1 MYINEVSKKLNI
13 TTRAIRHYEELG
25 IVSSK
30 RLVNN
35 YRYFNQENVNKLNFL
50 VKARKLGFSLHECR
64 ELIRLFNN
72 TNRESQNV
80 RNIAKKKLED
90 ISLQINELKDLQK
103 SLQWLIKKCPGNSKP
118 DCPIID
124 ELAKK

>member
-50 VKARKLGFSLHECR
+50 VKARKLGFSLNECR
-64 ELIRLFNN
+64 ELIILFNN

-90 ISLQINELKDLQK
+90 ITLQINELKDFQK

>member
-1 MYINEVSKKLNI
+1 MYINELSKKLNI

-50 VKARKLGFSLHECR
+50 VKARKLGFSLNECR

>member
-50 VKARKLGFSLHECR
+50 VKARKLGFSLNECR

-90 ISLQINELKDLQK
+90 ITLQINELKDFQK

>member
-30 RLVNN
+30 RLINN
-35 YRYFNQENVNKLNFL
+35 YRYFNQENLNKLNFL
-50 VKARKLGFSLHECR
+50 VKARKLGFSLNECR

>member
-30 RLVNN
+30 RLINN

-50 VKARKLGFSLHECR
+50 VKARKLGFSLNECR

>member
-50 VKARKLGFSLHECR
+50 VKARKLGFSLNECR